1 MFPSEVTLLCF
12 VVGGEAKTLSKRFT
26 SIESRVQLVIGGIR
40 VCRLTFAMAHFY
52 HPLR

>member
-12 VVGGEAKTLSKRFT
+12 VVGGEAKTLS
-26 SIESRVQLVIGGIR
+26 SVSPASRVQLVIGGIR